1 MLYHLIVH
9 VSRNINGFWAMCDLS
24 EASVSYVLS
33 TRASAPPR
41 GAYVHYKAPMTGA
54 VNLKPPCARQEI
66 SRLREVD
73 ILCESNLQY

>member
-41 GAYVHYKAPMTGA
+41 GAYVHYKAPMTGQRLFLGDMTGA
-54 VNLKPPCARQEI
+54 GRRLARK
-66 SRLREVD
+66 RWP
-73 ILCESNLQY
+73 